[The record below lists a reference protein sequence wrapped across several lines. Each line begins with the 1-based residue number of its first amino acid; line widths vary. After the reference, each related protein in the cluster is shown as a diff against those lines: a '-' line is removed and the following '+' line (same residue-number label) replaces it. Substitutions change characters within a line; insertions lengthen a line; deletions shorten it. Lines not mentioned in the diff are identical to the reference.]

1 MKSWDERLE
10 HFITLLP
17 STNHS
22 TKHLK
27 SVGASVYTRLKALSS
42 YKWGHKKTIK
52 SHVTLLR
59 PTIITLQT
67 QQEDYGLSQVRVT
80 CKDKVQKSLNILDAI
95 PCRRKYLTY
104 LFTLM

>member
-10 HFITLLP
+10 HFITVLP

-22 TKHLK
+22 MKHLK
-27 SVGASVYTRLKALSS
+27 GVGATIYTRLKALSN

-59 PTIITLQT
+59 PTIITRQT
-67 QQEDYGLSQVRVT
+67 QEDYGLSQVRVK
-80 CKDKVQKSLNILDAI
+80 CKNVQKNMNILDAS
-95 PCRRKYLTY
+95 PGRRKYLIK
-104 LFTLM
+104 LFTII